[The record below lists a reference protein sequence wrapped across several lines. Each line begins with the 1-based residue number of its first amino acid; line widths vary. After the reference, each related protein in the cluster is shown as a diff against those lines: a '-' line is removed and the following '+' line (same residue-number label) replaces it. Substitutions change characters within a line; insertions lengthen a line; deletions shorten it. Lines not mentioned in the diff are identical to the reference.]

1 MDFMLAPEGIALL
14 SILFR
19 YVSQAFSL
27 PGIVSFL
34 VIGMIAGPDGFT
46 LIADESLI
54 ETFGGI
60 RIMLVLF
67 TIGLEIWFENLLK
80 S

>member
-1 MDFMLAPEGIALL
+1 MDFMLAPEGTALL
-14 SILFR
+14 SILFL
-19 YVSQAFSL
+19 YVSQAFSQ

-34 VIGMIAGPDGFT
+34 VIGMIAGPDGFA
-46 LIADESLI
+46 LIADESWI
-54 ETFGGI
+54 ETFGDF
-60 RIMLVLF
+60 RIMFVLF